1 MVNINTTML
10 WQVFNFF
17 VLMYLLKRYLYS
29 PIKEILD
36 KRAAHVNS
44 EIDEAE
50 KMREEAKELK
60 AKYQNKLK
68 EAHNEAQSI
77 IDRAEDR
84 ANQKAKNIVKEA
96 EKRAENIKQKKLAEI
111 EKAKKETMAE
121 LRNKVASMTILAT
134 NRLIQ
139 EQLDE
144 DKHQVMIDQFIDQ
157 LDAEKLGE
165 IQ

>member
-10 WQVFNFF
+10 WQIFNFF

-29 PIKEILD
+29 PIKDILE
-36 KRAAHVNS
+36 KRAAHVNT
-44 EIDEAE
+44 EIDDAE
-50 KMREEAKELK
+50 KMREEAK
-60 AKYQNKLK
+60 KLK
-68 EAHNEAQSI
+68 EKYQAKLRDARGEAQNI
-77 IDRAEDR
+77 IDKAEDR
-84 ANQKAKNIVKEA
+84 ANVKAKNIIKEA
-96 EKRAENIKQKKLAEI
+96 EEKAENIKAKKMEEI

-144 DKHQVMIDQFIDQ
+144 DKHQVMINQFIDQ

>member
-1 MVNINTTML
+1 
-10 WQVFNFF
+10 
-17 VLMYLLKRYLYS
+17 MYLLKRYLYS

>member
-1 MVNINTTML
+1 ML